1 VLARE
6 DEKTGGMHYAVKV
19 ITQRVLHTGEY
30 YEETPKT
37 RASRREVPITK
48 KHYYLLREHHQLIE
62 QLKSKGKWFDDDL
75 VFPSFTGHAIDPHNL
90 KRSFKA
96 ITKYVGLRPIKF
108 HTMRKTY
115 ATYVTK
121 SLIDQ
126 NKFPPKVLQQL
137 LGHARADVAM
147 NVYAKVIEKDYLSAT
162 FTPVIEPSL
171 PEPEAHHS
179 SKENIESC

>member
-1 VLARE
+1 
-6 DEKTGGMHYAVKV
+6 
-19 ITQRVLHTGEY
+19 
-30 YEETPKT
+30 
-37 RASRREVPITK
+37 
-48 KHYYLLREHHQLIE
+48 
-62 QLKSKGKWFDDDL
+62 
-75 VFPSFTGHAIDPHNL
+75 
-90 KRSFKA
+90 
-96 ITKYVGLRPIKF
+96 
-108 HTMRKTY
+108 MRKTY

-171 PEPEAHHS
+171 PEPEA
-179 SKENIESC
+179 SKVSDNKTE